1 MGALHVY
8 LYMYALVGRA
18 ILINHYYYYHHHHHH
33 HYYYHFL
40 GFRYAIFLV
49 RTKIEDGVWGG
60 EWAERR
66 DKKEQKNGDEKE
78 EKTGG
83 SS

>member
-1 MGALHVY
+1 
-8 LYMYALVGRA
+8 
-18 ILINHYYYYHHHHHH
+18 
-33 HYYYHFL
+33 L

-49 RTKIEDGVWGG
+49 RTKIEDGVWGS

-78 EKTGG
+78 GKIGG